1 MADRPVI
8 NSKSITSSPYIA
20 GFKGK
25 QVGLYASSLWDAKQT
40 ATAHF
45 KPNKRDAGLLWVE
58 LADSDFPLNLV

>member
-1 MADRPVI
+1 MAERPVI
-8 NSKSITSSPYIA
+8 NSKSLSSKPYIA

-25 QVGLYASSLWDAKQT
+25 QVGLYANDLWDAKQT
-40 ATAHF
+40 AVAYF